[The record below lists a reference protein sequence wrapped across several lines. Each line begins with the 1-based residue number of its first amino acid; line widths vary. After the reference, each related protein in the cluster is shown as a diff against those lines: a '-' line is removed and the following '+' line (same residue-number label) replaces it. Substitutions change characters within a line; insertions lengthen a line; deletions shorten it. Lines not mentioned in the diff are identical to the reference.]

1 MVNEKTWDPPTETT
15 REVVRKKPSTPKVH
29 VLKGRESWRCWRVS
43 EVPMYI
49 YIYNVHSAFRN
60 VATNFGCHVKT
71 SRVFF
76 QVFWLEVW
84 GSQTHQ
90 LHCFQNT
97 ACQSGPTA
105 VREAVRTRFG
115 PDFVG
120 QKKRFF
126 VRTEPNTIFGR
137 GKRCEMIIFTFGTA
151 KCD

>member
-15 REVVRKKPSTPKVH
+15 REVVRKKTINSKSARF
-29 VLKGRESWRCWRVS
+29 KGKGVMEMLEGKWGPYV
-43 EVPMYI
+43 